1 MKKILITG
9 TSGMLGATLV
19 NLWNKKYHV
28 YATAGSNFP
37 NNPAVFFK
45 EFDLKTKNYQ
55 SLFQWVKPDA
65 IIHCAAITSHEYC
78 QANLKQ
84 AMSVNGESVKK
95 LIEVFPESKLI
106 FISTDAVF
114 PINTHLASEKTK
126 TAPPTIY
133 GKSKELGE
141 KYILDLTRNGYI
153 IRTTIIGKNINT
165 RKQSFVEWI
174 INSLRGGRMINLYDN
189 ILFTP
194 ISIWHFAKELDW
206 IINNTVPNILHVAGN
221 EIISKYDFGYNLAKK
236 LNLDLS
242 LITKGKFNQ
251 KKEKIKRSQDQTLD
265 VSFYQS
271 ISKHRLPNSRDTV
284 KILVKNFK

>member
-28 YATAGSNFP
+28 YATSGSNFS

-45 EFDLKTKNYQ
+45 EFDLKTRNYQ
-55 SLFQWVKPDA
+55 SLLQWVKPDV
-65 IIHCAAITSHEYC
+65 ILHCAAITSHEYC
-78 QANLKQ
+78 QNNPKE
-84 AMSVNGESVKK
+84 AMLVNGESVKK

-114 PINTHLASEKTK
+114 PLNTHLAGEKTK
-126 TAPPTIY
+126 TIPSTIY

-141 KYILDLTRNGYI
+141 KNILNLARNGYV

-174 INSLRGGRMINLYDN
+174 INSLRGGKMINLYDN
-189 ILFTP
+189 TLFTP
-194 ISIWHFAKELDW
+194 ISIWHFAQELEW
-206 IINNTVPNILHVAGN
+206 IINNKVPKILHVAGD
-221 EIISKYDFGYNLAKK
+221 EIISKYTLGYNLAKK
-236 LNLDLS
+236 LNLDLN
-242 LITKGKFNQ
+242 LIKKGKLIQ
-251 KKEKIKRSQDQTLD
+251 KDKIKRSKDQTLD
-265 VSFYQS
+265 CSYYQS
-271 ISKHRLPNSRDTV
+271 ISKRNLPNIKDTLE
-284 KILVKNFK
+284 ILVKNYK